1 MERLD
6 VTYRGFSDVLF
17 EEAFAL
23 SLKVRMTTV
32 ITLVM
37 NNSTTFVEVL
47 MYLALFEIN
56 NRNILKQDTSILP
69 QRLYLALFEI
79 NNRNIFVF
87 HASSPPH
94 TIYMIQDRRI
104 TFVKIVIV
112 TQF

>member
-56 NRNILKQDTSILP
+56 NRNI
-69 QRLYLALFEI
+69 
-79 NNRNIFVF
+79 FVF